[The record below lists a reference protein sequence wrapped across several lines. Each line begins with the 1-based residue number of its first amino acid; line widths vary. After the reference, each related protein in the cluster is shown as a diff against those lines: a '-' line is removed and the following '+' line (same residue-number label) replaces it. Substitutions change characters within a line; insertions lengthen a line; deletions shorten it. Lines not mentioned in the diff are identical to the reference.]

1 MENNDR
7 LNSLWVRKIKRLV
20 DFCLA
25 LIFLAIA
32 LPFMLIIALV
42 IFMQDGGSAIFS
54 QERIGLGGK
63 PFMLYKFRSMKMDAE
78 ANNQPQLFQENDSR
92 LTKFGRFLRASHLDE
107 LPQFWNIIK
116 GDMSIV
122 GYRPERKYYIRQI
135 MERNPDYALL
145 YQIRPGLFSY
155 ATLYNGY
162 TDTIEK
168 MLVRLEMDLMYL
180 QKISFCY
187 DTKISI
193 LTISSILI
201 GKKV

>member
-32 LPFMLIIALV
+32 LPFMLIIAFV

-122 GYRPERKYYIRQI
+122 GYRPEREYYIRQI

>member
-122 GYRPERKYYIRQI
+122 GYRPEREYYIRQI

>member
-7 LNSLWVRKIKRLV
+7 LNSLWAKKIKRLV

-25 LIFLAIA
+25 LIFLAIS
-32 LPFMLIIALV
+32 LPFMLIIALI
-42 IFMQDGGSAIFS
+42 IFLQDGEAAIFS

-63 PFMLYKFRSMKMDAE
+63 PFMLYKFRSMKVNAE
-78 ANNQPQLFQENDSR
+78 ANNQPQLFQKNDSR

-116 GDMSIV
+116 GDMAIV
-122 GYRPERKYYIRQI
+122 GYRPEREYYICQI

-168 MLVRLEMDLMYL
+168 MLVRLEMDLIYL

-187 DTKISI
+187 DTKIAI
-193 LTISSILI
+193 QTISSILI

>member
-122 GYRPERKYYIRQI
+122 GYRPEREYYIRQI
-135 MERNPDYALL
+135 MEQNPDYALL

>member
-32 LPFMLIIALV
+32 LPFMLIIAFV

-122 GYRPERKYYIRQI
+122 GYRPEREYYIRQI
-135 MERNPDYALL
+135 MEQNPDYALL

>member
-7 LNSLWVRKIKRLV
+7 LNSLWARKIKRLV

-63 PFMLYKFRSMKMDAE
+63 PFMLYKFRSMKMNAE

-122 GYRPERKYYIRQI
+122 GYRPEREYYIRQI
-135 MERNPDYALL
+135 MERNPDYTLL
-145 YQIRPGLFSY
+145 FQIRPGLFSY

>member
-25 LIFLAIA
+25 LIFLAVA

-122 GYRPERKYYIRQI
+122 GYRPEREYYIRQI

>member
-63 PFMLYKFRSMKMDAE
+63 PFMLYKFRSMKMNAE

-122 GYRPERKYYIRQI
+122 GYRPEREYYIRQI
-135 MERNPDYALL
+135 MERNPDYTLL
-145 YQIRPGLFSY
+145 FQIRPGLFSY

>member
-1 MENNDR
+1 M
-7 LNSLWVRKIKRLV
+7 KRLV

-122 GYRPERKYYIRQI
+122 GYRPEREYYIRQI